1 MGSNAVLRG
10 GYMRPIV
17 YIFSAIRL
25 ELDLSILYVHTENR
39 KLNLNIRYRY
49 IQSVLLLTTIILGA
63 LAVTGLNK
71 YNLSKV

>member
-1 MGSNAVLRG
+1 
-10 GYMRPIV
+10 MRPIV

-49 IQSVLLLTTIILGA
+49 IQSVLQLTTTILGA
-63 LAVTGLNK
+63 LAITGLNK